1 KGTYFPTVM
10 YPGSFVCRQRGGGVT
25 DKHHSPERHGLPVET
40 EAMHL
45 SSSKSGV
52 VLAPVSRGPD
62 ACQMIT
68 RAQLGQDPPQRTVLG
83 VLTENGQYRRT
94 CGQGITTLRCF
105 SGSEN
110 VFPPAGKEALS
121 DSRVQVP
128 AKQGFDMY
136 MDEPEQGD
144 RDSCTGRE
152 GMAFEDAYEVHT
164 STLKSD
170 LHFLL
175 DFNTVSPMLVDPSL
189 HSQSEDASDFE
200 IHQYLR
206 EAEVSFPN
214 FSFNFQRYNFRAETL
229 YLAVNFLDSFLS
241 CMSVLRGK
249 LQAVGQQLFSWKY
262 EEIYPPEVD
271 EFVYITDDT
280 YTKRQLLRM
289 EHLLL
294 KVLAFD
300 LTVPTTNQFLLQYL
314 RRQGVCVRTENL
326 AKYVAELSLLEADP
340 FLKYLPSLI
349 AAAAYC
355 LANYTVNRH
364 FWPETLATFTGYSLS
379 EIVPCLSELHKVCL
393 GIPHRPQQA
402 IREKYKA
409 SKYMHV
415 SLVEPPAV
423 LPLR

>member
-1 KGTYFPTVM
+1 
-10 YPGSFVCRQRGGGVT
+10 
-25 DKHHSPERHGLPVET
+25 
-40 EAMHL
+40 MHL

-62 ACQMIT
+62 ACQMAT
-68 RAQLGQDPPQRTVLG
+68 RAQLGQDAPQRTVLG
-83 VLTENGQYRRT
+83 VLTENVQYRSS
-94 CGQGITTLRCF
+94 QGIPTARYF

-110 VFPPAGKEALS
+110 AFPAAVPKAQSACGAH
-121 DSRVQVP
+121 VP
-128 AKQGFDMY
+128 AKPGFDVHMA
-136 MDEPEQGD
+136 EPEPEDGPGCAGSDGVSFGD
-144 RDSCTGRE
+144 V
-152 GMAFEDAYEVHT
+152 YEADT

-170 LHFLL
+170 PHFLL
-175 DFNTVSPMLVDPSL
+175 DFSTVSPMLVDVAL
-189 HSQSEDASDFE
+189 HPQSEVASDWGTDVISVTEYAEE
-200 IHQYLR
+200 IHRYLR
-206 EAEVSFPN
+206 EAETRHRPKAHYLRKQPDITDGMRRILVDWLVEVAEEY
-214 FSFNFQRYNFRAETL
+214 QLRAETL
-229 YLAVNFLDSFLS
+229 YLAVNFLDRFLS

-249 LQAVGQQLFSWKY
+249 LQLVGTAAILLASKY

-300 LTVPTTNQFLLQYL
+300 LTVPTTHQFLLQYL

-355 LANYTVNRH
+355 LANYTVNKH
-364 FWPETLATFTGYSLS
+364 FWPETLAAFTGYSLS
-379 EIVPCLSELHKVCL
+379 EIGPCLSELHRACL
-393 GIPHRPQQA
+393 DVPHRPQQA

-409 SKYMHV
+409 SKYLHV
-415 SLVEPPAV
+415 SLLEPPTV
-423 LPLR
+423 LPLQ

>member
-1 KGTYFPTVM
+1 
-10 YPGSFVCRQRGGGVT
+10 
-25 DKHHSPERHGLPVET
+25 
-40 EAMHL
+40 MHL

-52 VLAPVSRGPD
+52 VLAPVSRGPPD

-83 VLTENGQYRRT
+83 VLTENGQYWRT

-110 VFPPAGKEALS
+110 AFPPAGKKALS
-121 DSRVQVP
+121 DSGVQVP
-128 AKQGFDMY
+128 AKQGLDMHA
-136 MDEPEQGD
+136 DEPEQRD
-144 RDSCTGRE
+144 RDNRTGRE
-152 GMAFEDAYEVHT
+152 GVAFEDVCEVDT

-175 DFNTVSPMLVDPSL
+175 DFNTVSPMLVDSSL
-189 HSQSEDASDFE
+189 HSQSEDASDFGTDVINVTEYAEE

-206 EAEVSFPN
+206 EAEVRRRPKVHYMRK
-214 FSFNFQRYNFRAETL
+214 QPDITEGMRTILVDWLVEVGEEYKFRAETL
-229 YLAVNFLDSFLS
+229 YLAVNFLDRFLS

-249 LQAVGQQLFSWKY
+249 LQLVGTAALLLASKY

-423 LPLR
+423 LPL

>member
-1 KGTYFPTVM
+1 
-10 YPGSFVCRQRGGGVT
+10 
-25 DKHHSPERHGLPVET
+25 
-40 EAMHL
+40 MHL
-45 SSSKSGV
+45 SGSQSGV
-52 VLAPVSRGPD
+52 PLAPVSRGPD
-62 ACQMIT
+62 GCQMIT

-83 VLTENGQYRRT
+83 VLTENGQYRSS
-94 CGQGITTLRCF
+94 CSQGITTIRCF
-105 SGSEN
+105 SESEN
-110 VFPPAGKEALS
+110 VFPPAGKKMFT
-121 DSRVQVP
+121 DCRVQVP
-128 AKQGFDMY
+128 AKQGFDIY
-136 MDEPEQGD
+136 MDEPEQVD
-144 RDSCTGRE
+144 RDSCTGGD
-152 GMAFEDAYEVHT
+152 GMAFDEVYEVDT
-164 STLKSD
+164 SALKSD

-175 DFNTVSPMLVDPSL
+175 DFTTVSPMLVDPSL
-189 HSQSEDASDFE
+189 HSRSEAASDFGTDVINVTEYAEE

-206 EAEVSFPN
+206 EAEKRHRPKAHYMRKQPDITEGMRTILVDWLVEVGEE
-214 FSFNFQRYNFRAETL
+214 YKLRAETL
-229 YLAVNFLDSFLS
+229 YLAVNFLDRFLS

-249 LQAVGQQLFSWKY
+249 LQLVGTAAILLASKY

-314 RRQGVCVRTENL
+314 RRQGVCIRTETL

-364 FWPETLATFTGYSLS
+364 FWVHACVAHGTACNSPSAISFLLKHFRNLTSTSTGFVLTFIGA
-379 EIVPCLSELHKVCL
+379 CRL
-393 GIPHRPQQA
+393 GQ
-402 IREKYKA
+402 
-409 SKYMHV
+409 
-415 SLVEPPAV
+415 LV
-423 LPLR
+423 

>member
-1 KGTYFPTVM
+1 
-10 YPGSFVCRQRGGGVT
+10 
-25 DKHHSPERHGLPVET
+25 
-40 EAMHL
+40 MHL

-52 VLAPVSRGPD
+52 ALAPVSRGPD

-94 CGQGITTLRCF
+94 CGQGNTTTRYF

-110 VFPPAGKEALS
+110 VFPEAGKKALS
-121 DSRVQVP
+121 DCGVPMP
-128 AKQGFDMY
+128 AKQGFDIY
-136 MDEPEQGD
+136 MDEPEPED
-144 RDSCTGRE
+144 TNSYTGRA
-152 GMAFEDAYEVHT
+152 GMALEDVYEGDAG
-164 STLKSD
+164 TLKSD

-175 DFNTVSPMLVDPSL
+175 DFNTVSPMLVDSSVYSPS
-189 HSQSEDASDFE
+189 EEASNSATDVINVTEYAEE

-206 EAEVSFPN
+206 EAEMKYRPKVHYMRKQPDITEGM
-214 FSFNFQRYNFRAETL
+214 RTILVDWLVEVGEEYKLRAETL
-229 YLAVNFLDSFLS
+229 YLAVNFLD
-241 CMSVLRGK
+241 R
-249 LQAVGQQLFSWKY
+249 KY

-300 LTVPTTNQFLLQYL
+300 LTVPTTNEFLRQYL

-355 LANYTVNRH
+355 LANYTVNRL
-364 FWPETLATFTGYSLS
+364 FWPETLAAFTGYSLS
-379 EIVPCLSELHKVCL
+379 EIVPCLSELHKACL
-393 GIPHRPQQA
+393 DIPRRPQQA

-415 SLVEPPAV
+415 SLMEPPAA
-423 LPLR
+423 LPLQ